1 MPGAWP
7 GVRPTSVRGAD
18 RSPGAVRSGER
29 TASDVVSVLGVELDD
44 QLLGQDRVDLG
55 PGRQLVDEDLK
66 AARHDLHPGR
76 DRTVAEGLA
85 RQLEREGL
93 DGLLA
98 HRDDVV
104 LLDPVGRHVDAH
116 AVDQEVTVG
125 HELAGHAAGTG
136 QAGAVD
142 DVVETGLEDRQDV
155 LTGLAGAVGRLLV
168 VPAELLLH
176 DAVGEASL
184 LLLLQLGEVLLLLDP
199 ATAVLA
205 GREGTEVEV
214 LVAADEVGLEP
225 ARLLGDGSGVTGHCS
240 LTFREVSWRSDAA
253 ALGRANTVVR
263 ARGDVLDRTDLEAGC
278 GQGTDG
284 GLATGARALDEDVD
298 LAHAVLHGA
307 TRSSLGRGLRGIRR
321 GLAGTLEAHLAGR

>member
-1 MPGAWP
+1 MTP
-7 GVRPTSVRGAD
+7 RECRVRGPVSA
-18 RSPGAVRSGER
+18 PPLYVVR
-29 TASDVVSVLGVELDD
+29 TARRAPSARVS
-44 QLLGQDRVDLG
+44 
-55 PGRQLVDEDLK
+55 GRHPVDEDLQ

-98 HRDDVV
+98 DGDDVV

-125 HELAGHAAGTG
+125 HELAGHAAGAG

-155 LTGLAGAVGRLLV
+155 LTGLAGSVGRLLV

-176 DAVGEASL
+176 DAVGEAGL

-199 ATAVLA
+199 PTAVLA

-225 ARLLGDGSGVTGHCS
+225 ARLLGDGSGVPRHKLSNLLLAQTRRRLGGRTPLCGEGVTS
-240 LTFREVSWRSDAA
+240 LMAPTSRPV
-253 ALGRANTVVR
+253 
-263 ARGDVLDRTDLEAGC
+263 AGSE
-278 GQGTDG
+278 
-284 GLATGARALDEDVD
+284 R
-298 LAHAVLHGA
+298 
-307 TRSSLGRGLRGIRR
+307 
-321 GLAGTLEAHLAGR
+321 